1 MAYFNTCAKCGAHND
16 PGEKCGCEQDKPL
29 LMVPDGY
36 EMLTADKKLIKKYNN
51 PLGGQ
56 NKKPR
61 YVIETYR
68 LNF

>member
-1 MAYFNTCAKCGAHND
+1 MAYFNTCA
-16 PGEKCGCEQDKPL
+16 KCGCEQDKPL